1 MTTAEE
7 RDTPCVASVTLISR
21 AVLKSK
27 EQAMET
33 HLLAMHE
40 HIHALPEP
48 VVDPA
53 DGGLEMGLEVG
64 GGAVEDVEAV
74 ALHLCAVDCTGAVDG
89 GQPGCVEDLDE
100 GADGVRGEEG
110 GVEDGG
116 EGAEVECAG
125 AGGGGGGRED
135 EVHGCAHCLHDFWWE
150 VFKANHGW
158 WWWWWFG
165 GKERIAGDLYE

>member
-1 MTTAEE
+1 MPLTA
-7 RDTPCVASVTLISR
+7 P
-21 AVLKSK
+21 
-27 EQAMET
+27 
-33 HLLAMHE
+33 
-40 HIHALPEP
+40 
-48 VVDPA
+48 
-53 DGGLEMGLEVG
+53 
-64 GGAVEDVEAV
+64 
-74 ALHLCAVDCTGAVDG
+74 GAVDG

-150 VFKANHGW
+150 VFKANHGCWLVVVVW
-158 WWWWWFG
+158 WQGEDSWGFIRVRWNG
-165 GKERIAGDLYE
+165 LEG